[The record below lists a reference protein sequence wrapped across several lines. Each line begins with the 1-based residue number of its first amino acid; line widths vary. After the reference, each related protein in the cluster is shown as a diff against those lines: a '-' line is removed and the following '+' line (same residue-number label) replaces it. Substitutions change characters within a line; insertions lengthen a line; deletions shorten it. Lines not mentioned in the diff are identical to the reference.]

1 MSFYQIIWF
10 FLVGILLTVF
20 AILDGFDFGVGIWYL
35 RAKGDKKRRT
45 LLNSIGPFWDGNEV
59 WLLTGGGAL
68 FAAFP
73 PVYATVFSGFYL
85 AMMLVIM
92 VLIFRAVSLE
102 FRSQEQSKRWRSTWD
117 VAFSVASMLAA
128 ILFGVAFGNILRGIP
143 LDDARN
149 FAGNFFTLLNPY
161 ALMVGVLALVAL
173 AFHGAIYA
181 MLKTAGALGAQAKGW
196 VSLSG
201 PVYLVLSIIA
211 IGVTVATQP
220 HLVENYSRL
229 PLLWIIPVLAI
240 TFIAAAMRYAKK
252 DRHGLAF
259 LFSSLSIAGL
269 MAGGGAGLF
278 PRLVP
283 ALGNLELSM
292 TAGNASSSP
301 LTLKIMFIMAVIG
314 VPIVAGYTIWVYK
327 MFWGKVD
334 VDHESSHY

>member
-10 FLVGILLTVF
+10 FLIGILLTIF
-20 AILDGFDFGVGIWYL
+20 AVLDGFDFGVGVWHL
-35 RAKGDKKRRT
+35 RAKGDKERRT

-73 PVYATVFSGFYL
+73 PVYGTVFSGFYL

-102 FRSQEQSKRWRSTWD
+102 FRSQEQSKRWRSIWD
-117 VAFSVASMLAA
+117 MAFSVASILAA
-128 ILFGVAFGNILRGIP
+128 VLFGVAFGNILRGIP
-143 LDDARN
+143 LDEAQN

-161 ALMVGVLALVAL
+161 AVMVGVLALVAL

-181 MLKTAGALGAQAKGW
+181 IVKTTGDLEKRAIGW
-196 VSLSG
+196 ASLSG
-201 PVYLVLSIIA
+201 PVYLVLCLVA
-211 IGVTVATQP
+211 IVVTATTQP
-220 HLVENYSRL
+220 HLMENYREVPILWAL
-229 PLLWIIPVLAI
+229 PILSIAFVAGAI
-240 TFIAAAMRYAKK
+240 MYVKK
-252 DRHGLAF
+252 GRPGVAF
-259 LFSSLSIAGL
+259 LLSSLSITGL
-269 MAGGGAGLF
+269 MATGGAGLF

-283 ALGNLELSM
+283 ALGDLDRSM
-292 TAGNASSSP
+292 TAANASSSA
-301 LTLKIMFIMAVIG
+301 LTLKIMFIMAIIG

-327 MFWGKVD
+327 MFAGKVD